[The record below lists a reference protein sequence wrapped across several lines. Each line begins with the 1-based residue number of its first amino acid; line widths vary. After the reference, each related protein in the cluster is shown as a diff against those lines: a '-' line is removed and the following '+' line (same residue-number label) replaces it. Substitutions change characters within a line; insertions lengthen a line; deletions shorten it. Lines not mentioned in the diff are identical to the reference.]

1 MPEKLPKGSRTLFE
15 RGPQAARRRGSR
27 QKFGGNNSE
36 EADRHLLN
44 YHETFRDG
52 SEDDRNFRL
61 TRSIVV
67 AARRWRK
74 VANDRIR
81 PLGQTMA
88 RWEAMFLVAFS
99 GPGLTQSELARLIS
113 VSGPTM
119 VRMLDQLAQ
128 EGLIKRFQSDVDARV
143 TTNEITPKGLAAI
156 AQIMN
161 ASNQTRREVVQGIEP
176 EKLEV
181 CLEVLN
187 LILRR
192 LDELD

>member
-1 MPEKLPKGSRTLFE
+1 
-15 RGPQAARRRGSR
+15 
-27 QKFGGNNSE
+27 
-36 EADRHLLN
+36 
-44 YHETFRDG
+44 
-52 SEDDRNFRL
+52 
-61 TRSIVV
+61 
-67 AARRWRK
+67 
-74 VANDRIR
+74 
-81 PLGQTMA
+81 
-88 RWEAMFLVAFS
+88 MFLVAFS